1 MLTKEIWDEW
11 KLHPVT
17 KAVIK
22 YHQLKLE
29 EAKESWFNGQFS
41 DSKEDDAIARG
52 MCQGMAVI
60 LALDYEEVS
69 QYLEEN
75 RHANS

>member
-11 KLHPVT
+11 KLHPTT
-17 KAVIK
+17 KAVLK
-22 YHQLKLE
+22 YHQLKIE
-29 EAKESWFNGQFS
+29 EAKEAWFNSQFATS
-41 DSKEDDAIARG
+41 SENDATARG

-60 LALDYEEVS
+60 LALDYEELS

-75 RHANS
+75 RNGF